1 MEEKLNECYKRLQ
14 TLQIMTTK
22 GNMEILLQTLYDIQE
37 VYNQLKEEKANGR
50 HDGPAA
56 DPEGRN
62 NN

>member
-1 MEEKLNECYKRLQ
+1 MEEKLNKCYKRLQ

-37 VYNQLKEEKANGR
+37 VYNQLKEEKANGG

-56 DPEGRN
+56 DPEG
-62 NN
+62 